1 MRRCAGFVLW
11 VGAMGG
17 VLALLGA
24 CCACA
29 AQEPWSAA
37 FAAVTPPSTS
47 TTSYPGHE
55 GHNYIEQKATLD
67 LGKVTYGIKYGA
79 CIDDAHAPGVGHLEG
94 YLGMP
99 LPHACNWYHSG
110 FMRIVVNGQDIGA
123 TRLSSMA
130 AVESGER
137 AIVDLVW
144 HHQVADVR
152 ARFVGLPG
160 EDHIYCE
167 IAIEPKEEVR
177 SIEARL
183 VCYPSFFTSWHG
195 RNGARRVKTPAALVV
210 QDERQVLPAAENW
223 WAVYYDEVF
232 DVAKHEGEGPCAM
245 MVLPADAQEIH
256 FHPQSYPCLTT
267 VVFDPSA
274 RRLRMAFWDFVD
286 RTNADVLAAMPGEA
300 EEARRLLET
309 ADFTPAAFK
318 LVGAAE
324 TLAEVENALKR
335 PNVREQLGARA
346 EEIEKWLSD
355 TRPLLTDPALQQT
368 ITGQEKLAVAVQ
380 RFNEFVWELKI
391 AELLDF

>member
-1 MRRCAGFVLW
+1 MHKYGRPFWGMEW
-11 VGAMGG
+11 VP
-17 VLALLGA
+17 VIFLLISA
-24 CCACA
+24 HSF
-29 AQEPWSAA
+29 SAA
-37 FAAVTPPSTS
+37 EEASLTAVAAVSLPTTT

-55 GHNYIEQKATLD
+55 GHRYTEQNATLD
-67 LGKVTYGIKYGA
+67 LGKVTYGIKYCA

-94 YLGMP
+94 YIGMP
-99 LPHACNWYHSG
+99 LPHVCNWYHSG
-110 FMRIVVNGQDIGA
+110 FMRIVINGQDIGT

-167 IAIEPKEEVR
+167 LAVEPKEEVR
-177 SIEARL
+177 SIEAHL
-183 VCYPSFFTSWHG
+183 TCYPSFFTSFHG

-210 QDERQVLPAAENW
+210 QDEQQVLPVAENW

-245 MVLPADAQEIH
+245 MVLPTDAQEIH
-256 FHPQSYPCLTT
+256 FHPQAYPCFTR
-267 VVFDPSA
+267 VVFNPSA

-286 RTNADVLAAMPGEA
+286 CTNADVLAAMPEEA
-300 EEARRLLET
+300 EKARRFLET
-309 ADFTPAAFK
+309 ADLTPAGFK

-324 TLAEVENALKR
+324 TLAEVEEALQR
-335 PNVREQLGARA
+335 PKVREQLGARA
-346 EEIEKWLSD
+346 GEIEKWLAD
-355 TRPLLTDPALQQT
+355 TRPLLTDPALQGT
-368 ITGQEKLAVAVQ
+368 IAGQERLAVAVQ

>member
-1 MRRCAGFVLW
+1 
-11 VGAMGG
+11 MGG
-17 VLALLGA
+17 LFAWLAA
-24 CCACA
+24 YCACA
-29 AQEPWSAA
+29 TQETRPTAV
-37 FAAVTPPSTS
+37 AAVSPPSAT

-55 GHNYIEQKATLD
+55 GHKYIEQNATLD
-67 LGKVTYGIKYGA
+67 LGKVTYGIKYCA
-79 CIDDAHAPGVGHLEG
+79 CIDDAHAPNVGQLEG

-110 FMRIVVNGQDIGA
+110 FMRIVINGQDIGA

-144 HHQVADVR
+144 HHEVADVR

-160 EDHIYCE
+160 EDHLYCE
-167 IAIEPKEEVR
+167 MAIEPKEEIR

-183 VCYPSFFTSWHG
+183 VCYPSFFTSFYG

-210 QDERQVLPAAENW
+210 QDDRQVLPASENW

-232 DVAKHEGEGPCAM
+232 DIAKHEGEGPCAM
-245 MVLPADAQEIH
+245 MVLPSDAQEIH
-256 FHPQSYPCLTT
+256 FHPQSYPCFTA
-267 VVFDPSA
+267 VVFNPSA

-300 EEARRLLET
+300 EKARRFLET
-309 ADFTPAAFK
+309 ADLTPAGFK

-324 TLAEVENALKR
+324 TLAEVEQALKR
-335 PNVREQLGARA
+335 PNVRDQLGARA

-368 ITGQEKLAVAVQ
+368 VTGQEKLAVAVQ